1 MNPIYRFMPSSIA
14 ALITVTT
21 PNGVEHSCIYLSKE
35 KGVVV
40 GNSEKPLHL
49 MDWPGEV
56 KTSIKR
62 HFQVVFNLRHEG
74 WTEPGESPRAQFL
87 RNILP
92 WSLEVQL

>member
-1 MNPIYRFMPSSIA
+1 MNPIYRFTPSSIA

-40 GNSEKPLHL
+40 GNSEKPLSQ
-49 MDWPGEV
+49 MDWPIPV
-56 KTSIKR
+56 QATINR
-62 HFQVVFNLRHEG
+62 HFGVVFSLAHEN
-74 WTEPGESPRAQFL
+74 WARPEESPRAQFL